1 VLTVPQVNQ
10 VTAVLVFNHQL
21 TEPQYTEQVV
31 VAVVLFQLVVP
42 LVLVV
47 LVVGV
52 TATPTSAL
60 QMVLLAQQTLVEVV
74 VRTTRQVRLVV
85 LEL

>member
-1 VLTVPQVNQ
+1 
-10 VTAVLVFNHQL
+10 
-21 TEPQYTEQVV
+21 VV
-31 VAVVLFQLVVP
+31 VAVVLIQLVVP